1 MSHYD
6 LPNVASFS
14 GLSIFYCP
22 ISVLY
27 HLFVLLLTIYHS
39 GSEHTNHY
47 TTDAVPNFIKIILLM
62 YCTHFFTDQHK
73 SLQCPISVL
82 YHLFVLLLNK
92 TTYHDSIFRSSSTEL
107 VLISMNVKLS
117 SFCLSK
123 CFEQPRNVLVF

>member
-27 HLFVLLLTIYHS
+27 HLFVLLL
-39 GSEHTNHY
+39 
-47 TTDAVPNFIKIILLM
+47 
-62 YCTHFFTDQHK
+62 
-73 SLQCPISVL
+73 
-82 YHLFVLLLNK
+82 NK
-92 TTYHDSIFRSSSTEL
+92 TTYHDSIFCSSSTEL